1 MSSTLVLIA
10 LMVSLS
16 IAVVFPELQYSKV
29 NKSISNEYQFMVEKQ
44 RKGFITLGL
53 VAITSFFI
61 ALQTLSVPIFVFHLI
76 IDVVFGIYA
85 YTAFQVRSSSL
96 QRNSLSY
103 VDELL
108 AVDDNFEY
116 LKLYFLFKSTSFLL
130 LSVLLLGLNRTSE

>member
-16 IAVVFPELQYSKV
+16 VAVVFPELQYSKV

-53 VAITSFFI
+53 VAISSYFI

-76 IDVVFGIYA
+76 IDVVFGIYV

-96 QRNSLSY
+96 QRYSFTYVEDLSAD
-103 VDELL
+103 DEN
-108 AVDDNFEY
+108 VEY
-116 LKLYFLFKSTSFLL
+116 LKQA
-130 LSVLLLGLNRTSE
+130 V

>member
-10 LMVSLS
+10 LMISLS
-16 IAVVFPELQYSKV
+16 VAVVFPELQYSKV
-29 NKSISNEYQFMVEKQ
+29 SKSISNEYQYMVDKQ
-44 RKGFITLGL
+44 RRGFITLGL
-53 VAITSFFI
+53 IAMSSFFI
-61 ALQTLSVPIFVFHLI
+61 ALQSLSVPIFIFHLI

-108 AVDDNFEY
+108 ADDDNVEY
-116 LKLYFLFKSTSFLL
+116 LKQA
-130 LSVLLLGLNRTSE
+130 V

>member
-16 IAVVFPELQYSKV
+16 VAVVFPELQYSKV
-29 NKSISNEYQFMVEKQ
+29 NKSISNEYQYMVEKQ

-53 VAITSFFI
+53 VAISSFFI

-85 YTAFQVRSSSL
+85 YTAFQVRSSLIQMQNIS
-96 QRNSLSY
+96 S
-103 VDELL
+103 VDEDILEL
-108 AVDDNFEY
+108 DEYEY
-116 LKLYFLFKSTSFLL
+116 LKQA
-130 LSVLLLGLNRTSE
+130 V

>member
-16 IAVVFPELQYSKV
+16 VAVVFPELQYSKV

-53 VAITSFFI
+53 VAISSFFI
-61 ALQTLSVPIFVFHLI
+61 ALQTLSVPIFVLHLI
-76 IDVVFGIYA
+76 IDLVFGIYA

-96 QRNSLSY
+96 QRNRLSY

-108 AVDDNFEY
+108 ADDDNVEY
-116 LKLYFLFKSTSFLL
+116 LKQA
-130 LSVLLLGLNRTSE
+130 V

>member
-10 LMVSLS
+10 LMISLS

-29 NKSISNEYQFMVEKQ
+29 NTSFSKEYQFMVEKQ

-53 VAITSFFI
+53 VAISSFFI

-76 IDVVFGIYA
+76 IDVVFGIYV

-96 QRNSLSY
+96 QRNTFTY
-103 VDELL
+103 VDDSS
-108 AVDDNFEY
+108 ADDDNVEY
-116 LKLYFLFKSTSFLL
+116 LKQA
-130 LSVLLLGLNRTSE
+130 V

>member
-16 IAVVFPELQYSKV
+16 VAVVFPELQYSKV

-53 VAITSFFI
+53 IAMASFFV

-96 QRNSLSY
+96 LRNSFTY
-103 VDELL
+103 VDDSS
-108 AVDDNFEY
+108 AHDDNLEY
-116 LKLYFLFKSTSFLL
+116 LKQA
-130 LSVLLLGLNRTSE
+130 V

>member
-16 IAVVFPELQYSKV
+16 VAVVFPELQYSKV
-29 NKSISNEYQFMVEKQ
+29 NKSISNEYQYMVEKQ

-53 VAITSFFI
+53 VAISSFFT

-96 QRNSLSY
+96 QRNTFTY
-103 VDELL
+103 VDDSS
-108 AVDDNFEY
+108 AGDDNVEY
-116 LKLYFLFKSTSFLL
+116 LKQA
-130 LSVLLLGLNRTSE
+130 V

>member
-16 IAVVFPELQYSKV
+16 VAVVFPELQYSKV
-29 NKSISNEYQFMVEKQ
+29 SKSISNEYQFMVEKQ

-53 VAITSFFI
+53 VALSSFFV

-76 IDVVFGIYA
+76 IDMVFGIYA

-96 QRNSLSY
+96 QRNTFTY
-103 VDELL
+103 VDDSSED
-108 AVDDNFEY
+108 VDNVEY
-116 LKLYFLFKSTSFLL
+116 LKQA
-130 LSVLLLGLNRTSE
+130 V

>member
-16 IAVVFPELQYSKV
+16 VAVVFPELQYSKV

-53 VAITSFFI
+53 VALSSFFV

-108 AVDDNFEY
+108 ADDDNVEY
-116 LKLYFLFKSTSFLL
+116 LKQA
-130 LSVLLLGLNRTSE
+130 V

>member
-16 IAVVFPELQYSKV
+16 VAVVFPELQYSKV
-29 NKSISNEYQFMVEKQ
+29 SKSISNEYQFMVEKQ

-53 VAITSFFI
+53 VAISSFFI
-61 ALQTLSVPIFVFHLI
+61 ALQTLSVPIFIFHLI

-85 YTAFQVRSSSL
+85 YTAFRVRSSSL

-108 AVDDNFEY
+108 ADDDNVEF
-116 LKLYFLFKSTSFLL
+116 LKQA
-130 LSVLLLGLNRTSE
+130 V

>member
-16 IAVVFPELQYSKV
+16 VAVVFPELQYSKV
-29 NKSISNEYQFMVEKQ
+29 SKSISKEYQYMVDKQ
-44 RKGFITLGL
+44 RRGFITLGL
-53 VAITSFFI
+53 IAVSSFFI
-61 ALQTLSVPIFVFHLI
+61 ALQSLSVPIFIFHLI

-108 AVDDNFEY
+108 ADDDNVEY
-116 LKLYFLFKSTSFLL
+116 LKQA
-130 LSVLLLGLNRTSE
+130 V